1 MKFIAR
7 SLLILFALYGLVFA
21 IGDAILSHQHA
32 PLWIAVVLAV
42 GIIGLQYLIA
52 PWLIE
57 WLMTIV
63 WDKDD
68 LLLPAVNHEFV
79 RQLCASRGIPVP
91 RLGIIYPKTGS

>member
-7 SLLILFALYGLVFA
+7 SLLILIALYGLVFA

-63 WDKDD
+63 WDHCC
-68 LLLPAVNHEFV
+68 PAISQTDSAV
-79 RQLCASRGIPVP
+79 
-91 RLGIIYPKTGS
+91 